1 MYTFSLDRQLLLL
14 LCFRRHTYEF
24 LTNEQTHNAHRH
36 RKKNA
41 LLGQDGF
48 ADWTWCSRIE
58 YIRGMVLACTTT
70 THRTYNNE
78 SSTTTTQMLSLS
90 RQPHTHTLHILSLC
104 IFTRRISHIRAQFQ
118 HMFSYRRHGY
128 MLLQPPLSLPTPVC
142 SNYTASWNVHATP
155 RG

>member
-1 MYTFSLDRQLLLL
+1 MVFMSLLSNAHTHMYTFSLDRQLLL

-70 THRTYNNE
+70 THRAYNNE

-90 RQPHTHTLHILSLC
+90 SATHTHTPHTLSVYLHQAD
-104 IFTRRISHIRAQFQ
+104 FTHKSTI
-118 HMFSYRRHGY
+118 
-128 MLLQPPLSLPTPVC
+128 PTHVLVQKTWLHVVA
-142 SNYTASWNVHATP
+142 TASKPSNSCLQ
-155 RG
+155 

>member
-1 MYTFSLDRQLLLL
+1 MVFMSLLSNAHTHMYTFSLDRQLLL

-70 THRTYNNE
+70 THRVARMGRSVLTYQFDDGGHDRAGYCCRRA
-78 SSTTTTQMLSLS
+78 TTD
-90 RQPHTHTLHILSLC
+90 RPAAVGC
-104 IFTRRISHIRAQFQ
+104 
-118 HMFSYRRHGY
+118 
-128 MLLQPPLSLPTPVC
+128 LP
-142 SNYTASWNVHATP
+142 AARP
-155 RG
+155 RS